1 MDLVIHREQS
11 SKCAPAGPGK
21 ALDEVEFWLWG
32 HKNWFIRC
40 ALTSNSIIVKCVS
53 PGEIMT
59 LGNYRPL
66 YTYAKEAVKKLGEQV
81 NLKTSKE
88 EE

>member
-1 MDLVIHREQS
+1 
-11 SKCAPAGPGK
+11 
-21 ALDEVEFWLWG
+21 
-32 HKNWFIRC
+32 
-40 ALTSNSIIVKCVS
+40 
-53 PGEIMT
+53 MT

-81 NLKTSKE
+81 NLETSKE